1 MHLIVDKKF
10 PYASSVTT
18 KSSKAPDAKKD
29 KSQFFNLMLHRKV
42 CNHPQLVYNQ
52 PELKQEKSNDKD
64 AFINLPKAQQTSY
77 LQSGKLIGLVE
88 VLQQCEILKT
98 TVQSET
104 NEDTKATGSL
114 SGADQILITDVPEGV
129 SKDSIS

>member
-52 PELKQEKSNDKD
+52 PELKQERTSDKD

-114 SGADQILITDVPEGV
+114 SGAD
-129 SKDSIS
+129 